1 MGTDKTAWGDRYL
14 AAMRWTIPPAL
25 RADAA
30 LLTRAQ
36 NVVNAAVIAGLSG
49 PFYALAYYWLGF
61 GSAAREI
68 LLCCAVMLCALPV
81 LRVTGS
87 MVAARELFLGAVVFN
102 FSWLSNQLGG
112 ITAPTAAWLLTAPV
126 VAMFLGGVR
135 SALLWLSVSCAALA
149 VLYATP
155 NGAAVTQQ
163 AGQMPM
169 LHLLCGMG
177 LMVVVTV
184 FVLLFEL
191 TKTQGFVHLEQA
203 LRTINELA
211 IRDEL
216 TGCHNRRHVLRLI
229 ERESARGRRFS
240 LCLLDIDYFKRIN
253 DTWGHSAGDAV
264 LRTFA
269 QTVQGQ
275 VRPDDTFGRYGGEEF
290 MLMLPDTLGPSAMV
304 LAERVRL
311 AIEQMR
317 CDELGPAVV
326 MTVSI
331 GVAEFCPGESVS
343 ATVGH
348 ADEAL
353 YQAKSAGRNRVAR
366 HGDTV
371 PVPAAPEFEDAA
383 APAHDLHDVGAS
395 LARLYQATQAAQADL
410 LTGLL
415 NRRSLRERLQAA
427 MRRAQRNYRPL
438 ALLLFNINKF
448 RDINEA
454 FGVEAGD
461 SVLVQSGA
469 LLRGALREG
478 DAVARWGGDEFIA
491 VLEDAGGEANARH
504 IAAKIIERFD
514 APLQLGADDGR
525 GGEVYITLSVG
536 IALYPGAD
544 CSVDTLLRCAEQALA
559 QARTSGGHSI
569 ELVGSTSAAPQDE
582 RLALKTGLRTAL
594 AEGEL
599 LLEYQPQVD
608 LATRRLVGV
617 EALIR
622 WQHPD
627 YGRIEPSRFISLA
640 EETGLIL
647 PIGDWVLRTAC
658 AQHRAWVDAGLP
670 AIKVAVNLSARQ
682 LKDPGLVSR
691 VLHVVGQTGIA
702 PRCLDLEITEGVLM
716 DDLARNRSTLAALR
730 AAGLQISIDDFGTG
744 YSSLNYLS
752 ELPVDILKMDGQ
764 FVRRLGDDTDERG
777 ARAVAIAEAIVSIA
791 HKLDLKVIAEAVET
805 EAQYAALSRLGCD
818 QAQGFLF
825 HRPLTAD
832 AVAALL
838 MARPRLVAA
847 RPAPLEELL
856 ALKLP

>member
-1 MGTDKTAWGDRYL
+1 MGTDKTDWGDRYL
-14 AAMRWTIPPAL
+14 AAMRWAIPPTL
-25 RADAA
+25 RQDPAR
-30 LLTRAQ
+30 LTRAQ

-49 PFYALAYYWLGF
+49 PLYALLYYCLGF
-61 GSAAREI
+61 ATAAREI
-68 LLCCAVMLCALPV
+68 LLCCLFMLCAPLV

-87 MVAARELFLGAVVFN
+87 MVAARDLFLGAVVFN
-102 FSWLSNQLGG
+102 FCWLSNHLGG
-112 ITAPTAAWLLTAPV
+112 ITAPTAPWLLAAPV

-135 SALLWLSVSCAALA
+135 SALCWLGVCCAALA
-149 VLYATP
+149 TLYNTP
-155 NGAAVTQQ
+155 SNAIGWQAAS
-163 AGQMPM
+163 QMPLLSM
-169 LHLLCGMG
+169 LCNIG
-177 LMVVVTV
+177 LMVVITV

-229 ERESARGRRFS
+229 ERESARGHRFS
-240 LCLLDIDYFKRIN
+240 LCLLDIDFFKRIN

-264 LRTFA
+264 LRGFA
-269 QTVQGQ
+269 QAVQSQ

-290 MLMLPDTLGPSAMV
+290 LLMLPDTLATGAVV
-304 LAERVRL
+304 LADRVRL

-317 CDELGPAVV
+317 CPELGPSVIL
-326 MTVSI
+326 TVSI
-331 GVAEFCPGESVS
+331 GVAEFCPGEAVS
-343 ATVGH
+343 AAIAR

-353 YQAKSAGRNRVAR
+353 YLAKSAGRNRVTCY
-366 HGDTV
+366 GDSVLATALPSALV
-371 PVPAAPEFEDAA
+371 SHPDP
-383 APAHDLHDVGAS
+383 HDVNAS
-395 LARLYQATQAAQADL
+395 LERLHQATLATQSAQADT

-415 NRRSLRERLQAA
+415 NRRTLRERLQAA
-427 MRRAQRNYRPL
+427 MRRTRHHHRPL
-438 ALLLFNINKF
+438 ALLLFNINTF
-448 RDINEA
+448 REINEA

-461 SVLVQSGA
+461 SVLVHTGA

-491 VLEDAGGEANARH
+491 VLEDAGGETDARH
-504 IAAKIIERFD
+504 VAAKIIERFA
-514 APLQLGADDGR
+514 APLLLGAGA
-525 GGEVYITLSVG
+525 GAPCYITLSVG

-544 CSVDTLLRCAEQALA
+544 GDVDTLLRCAEQALA
-559 QARTSGGHSI
+559 RARLAGGHSI
-569 ELVGSTSAAPQDE
+569 ELVGSASAAPQDE
-582 RLALKTGLRTAL
+582 RLALKNGLRAAL
-594 AEGEL
+594 DEGQL

-608 LATRRLVGV
+608 LATRRVVGV

-622 WQHPD
+622 WQHPEH
-627 YGRIEPSRFISLA
+627 GRIEPNRFIALA

-658 AQHRAWVDAGLP
+658 AQHRAWLDAGLP

-691 VLHVVGQTGIA
+691 ILQLVAQTGIA

-716 DDLARNRSTLAALR
+716 DDLPRNRSTLAALR

-764 FVRRLGDDTDERG
+764 FVRRLGSDAQDDSG
-777 ARAVAIAEAIVSIA
+777 ARALAIAEAIVSIA
-791 HKLDLKVIAEAVET
+791 HKLTLKVIAEAVET
-805 EAQYAALSRLGCD
+805 EVQYAALAQLGCD

-825 HRPLTAD
+825 HRPLSAD

-838 MARPRLVAA
+838 LVRPRLVVP
-847 RPAPLEELL
+847 RTVQLGELL
-856 ALKLP
+856 SFRQP

>member
-1 MGTDKTAWGDRYL
+1 MSTYKTDWGDRYL

-25 RADAA
+25 RLDTT

-49 PFYALAYYWLGF
+49 PMYALLYYWLGF
-61 GSAAREI
+61 TRAATEI
-68 LLCCAVMLCALPV
+68 LLCCLFMLCAPLV
-81 LRVTGS
+81 LRLTGS
-87 MVAARELFLGAVVFN
+87 MIVAREMFLGAVVFN
-102 FSWLSNQLGG
+102 FCWLSNHLGG
-112 ITAPTAAWLLTAPV
+112 ITAPTAPWLLAAPV

-135 SALLWLSVSCAALA
+135 SALCWLGVGCAALA
-149 VLYATP
+149 VLYSTP
-155 NGAAVTQQ
+155 NNVVGVQ
-163 AGQMPM
+163 ASVQMPM
-169 LHLLCGMG
+169 LSLLCSIG
-177 LMVVVTV
+177 LMVVITV

-229 ERESARGRRFS
+229 ERESARGNRFS
-240 LCLLDIDYFKRIN
+240 LCLLDIDFFKRIN

-269 QTVQGQ
+269 QTVQNQ

-290 MLMLPDTLGPSAMV
+290 LLMLPDTLAPGAAV
-304 LAERVRL
+304 LADRVRL

-317 CDELGPAVV
+317 CAELGPSIV

-331 GVAEFCPGESVS
+331 GVAEFCPGEAVS
-343 ATVGH
+343 AAIGR

-353 YQAKSAGRNRVAR
+353 YLAKSAGRNRVACY
-366 HGDTV
+366 GDSM
-371 PVPAAPEFEDAA
+371 PAAEPPSVPAPDAD
-383 APAHDLHDVGAS
+383 PHNVGTS
-395 LARLYQATQAAQADL
+395 LERLRAATQAAQADT

-415 NRRSLRERLQAA
+415 NRRTLRERLHGAI
-427 MRRAQRNYRPL
+427 RRARHHHRPL
-438 ALLLFNINKF
+438 ALILFNINKF
-448 RDINEA
+448 REINEA

-461 SVLVQSGA
+461 TVLVHTGA

-491 VLEDAGGEANARH
+491 VLEDAGGDAEARH
-504 IAAKIIERFD
+504 VAAKIIAQFA
-514 APLQLGADDGR
+514 APLLLAAGTAAPC
-525 GGEVYITLSVG
+525 YITLSVG

-544 CSVDTLLRCAEQALA
+544 ADIDTLLRCAEQALA
-559 QARTSGGHSI
+559 RARLTGGHSI
-569 ELVGSTSAAPQDE
+569 ELICSNSAAPQDE
-582 RLALKTGLRTAL
+582 RLALKNGLRAAL
-594 AEGEL
+594 AEGQL
-599 LLEYQPQVD
+599 ILEYQPQVD
-608 LATRRLVGV
+608 IATRRVVGV

-622 WQHPD
+622 WEHPE
-627 YGRIEPSRFISLA
+627 YGRIAPTRFIALA

-670 AIKVAVNLSARQ
+670 AIKVVVNLSARQ

-691 VLHVVGQTGIA
+691 ILQLVAETGIA

-716 DDLARNRSTLAALR
+716 DDLPRNRSTLAALR

-764 FVRRLGDDTDERG
+764 FVHRLGSDAPDDSG
-777 ARAVAIAEAIVSIA
+777 ARALAIAEAIVSIA
-791 HKLDLKVIAEAVET
+791 HKLALKVIAEAVET
-805 EAQYAALSRLGCD
+805 EVQYAALAQLGCD

-825 HRPLTAD
+825 HRPLSAD
-832 AVAALL
+832 AVSTLL
-838 MARPRLVAA
+838 MARPRLVAQ
-847 RPAPLEELL
+847 RPVQLGELL
-856 ALKLP
+856 AFRQP